1 MTGQP
6 AIYVGLFFVM
16 TRDAKAHLEIHVFE
30 PVHGFHRTVTFLT
43 GNLFFDMPLVIEKNM
58 FRQIIDLSPRQRGP
72 GIEIPVYLL
81 NLGMIGDNVFM
92 TVETLFHRRYP
103 RKG

>member
-6 AIYVGLFFVM
+6 AIYVSLFFVM

-43 GNLFFDMPLVIEKNM
+43 GNLLFDMPLVIEKNM

-81 NLGMIGDNVFM
+81 NLRMIGDDVFM

-103 RKG
+103 RKV